1 MVTKITNDIAGG
13 AVFSLPWLVARDEGL
28 LAAEQLEVKFV
39 RSPQRKERLQQNPN
53 EVDSISTHILFER
66 GKAQFQRGCEWG
78 QIRRAYDSKLGGRVI
93 SKRSSVVSQAI
104 IVRGDSRYI
113 NPQDLRDVSI
123 AVHFHAGSHYMTLQM
138 LEGFLA
144 RNEIKLVH
152 IPVSAH
158 RYKALL
164 KRTVDAITVPEPWIS
179 FAEKQKYKVI
189 CEAFCVGSE
198 VASPEI
204 KPEIYAA
211 INRAIKK
218 AVRLINGNKKKYLHY
233 FTSSIPASIGKL
245 GPADL
250 HLPRLRYV
258 DPVPYPPE
266 EFERACRWMWSWNL
280 ISPEATFDRVVDNRI
295 AMVS

>member
-1 MVTKITNDIAGG
+1 M
-13 AVFSLPWLVARDEGL
+13 
-28 LAAEQLEVKFV
+28 
-39 RSPQRKERLQQNPN
+39 
-53 EVDSISTHILFER
+53 
-66 GKAQFQRGCEWG
+66 
-78 QIRRAYDSKLGGRVI
+78 
-93 SKRSSVVSQAI
+93 
-104 IVRGDSRYI
+104 
-113 NPQDLRDVSI
+113 SI

-138 LEGFLA
+138 LEGFLS

-152 IPVSAH
+152 IPVSGH
-158 RYKALL
+158 RYTALL

-179 FAEKQKYKVI
+179 LAEKQKHKVI

-233 FTSSIPASIGKL
+233 FTSSIPQSIGKL
-245 GPADL
+245 GPADF

-258 DPVPYPPE
+258 DPVPYPPA

-280 ISPEATFDRVVDNRI
+280 IYPEATFDRVVDNRI
-295 AMVS
+295 AVAS